1 MVLFLLSQGL
11 GMELDQVGCEEAADC
26 VEWVI
31 PLVGSR
37 ELIWCFQVLDP
48 CSVWEQ
54 EGGIWE

>member
-1 MVLFLLSQGL
+1 MV
-11 GMELDQVGCEEAADC
+11 LDQVGCEEAADC

-31 PLVGSR
+31 ALVGSR